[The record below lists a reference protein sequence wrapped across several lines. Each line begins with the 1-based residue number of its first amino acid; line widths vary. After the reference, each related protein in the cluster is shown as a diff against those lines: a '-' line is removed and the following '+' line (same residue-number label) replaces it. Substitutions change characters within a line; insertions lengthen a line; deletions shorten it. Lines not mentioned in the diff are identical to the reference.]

1 MNDQEASLVLE
12 AALLCA
18 AAPMTVAELSK
29 LFDEKAFS
37 SDQLRRLL
45 ESLQQSWLDRG
56 MELVELASG
65 WRFQSR
71 ESMQRYLE
79 RLNPERVP
87 KYSRAV
93 METLAI
99 ISWRQP
105 VTRGDIEDI
114 RGVTVSSQIIKTLED
129 RGWIEVIG
137 HRDGPGRPGVL
148 GTTRQFLD
156 DLGLRALDELP
167 ALGSIEIAETLQA
180 LPLSGSLPSDLSV
193 SDAGQGSL
201 IIQVASE
208 TEGVLKEAES
218 VRDPLTQSAQQQETQ
233 QQEGQSVQVDSQH
246 EQARSVQEDIP
257 LADEVSVEEDL
268 KQADEEIEQS
278 VEGIEQA
285 DEEIEQSVEGIEQS
299 QEDIEQSVEGIE
311 QSQEDIEQSVE
322 KHTDKKDT
330 EKNIQAVQNPAEED
344 FAQTAQKNEINAP
357 LRTYKDS
364 HETVTPSVQ
373 PNEFNPESK

>member
-37 SDQLRRLL
+37 SDQLRRQL

-137 HRDGPGRPGVL
+137 HRDGPGRPGLL

-167 ALGSIEIAETLQA
+167 ALGSIEISETLQA
-180 LPLSGSLPSDLSV
+180 LPLSGSLSSDS
-193 SDAGQGSL
+193 SAGDAGQGSL
-201 IIQVASE
+201 IVQVASDA
-208 TEGVLKEAES
+208 EGMVKDAG
-218 VRDPLTQSAQQQETQ
+218 VARDPLTLDTQQQDTQQQDTQQQDTQ
-233 QQEGQSVQVDSQH
+233 QQEAPSAPADPSQADAVRADVQPEQGQ
-246 EQARSVQEDIP
+246 SVQEDIP
-257 LADEVSVEEDL
+257 LTEEVSIEEDTA
-268 KQADEEIEQS
+268 QSEQ
-278 VEGIEQA
+278 
-285 DEEIEQSVEGIEQS
+285 DM
-299 QEDIEQSVEGIE
+299 
-311 QSQEDIEQSVE
+311 
-322 KHTDKKDT
+322 H
-330 EKNIQAVQNPAEED
+330 AVVSPAEQD
-344 FAQTAQKNEINAP
+344 FAQTAQKNETNAP

-373 PNEFNPESK
+373 PNEFNTESK